1 MTIYRMDRGDDAP
14 ARVGLSV
21 GRRCGGAVERNRL
34 KRRLRAACRAAGL
47 PAGVDLVL
55 HAEPAAVNLRF
66 QEMVEA
72 VARAGRGP
80 S

>member
-1 MTIYRMDRGDDAP
+1 MVYRLRRGDLDP

-21 GRRCGGAVERNRL
+21 GRRCGGAVARNRL
-34 KRRLRAACRAAGL
+34 KRRMRAACRQVEL

-55 HAEPAAVNLRF
+55 HAEPDATGLAF

-72 VARAGRGP
+72 VQAGAGSP
-80 S
+80 